1 MKTLS
6 HITLTTSDG
15 KPIVDASSQKEL
27 NTASLITICLGQS
40 KYASVADQ
48 WKAYEITKKIDEGK
62 DVELEDADYQL
73 VKKMVEA
80 FEPYRNGFTFMPFLE
95 LFK

>member
-6 HITLTTSDG
+6 HITLTTTDG

-27 NTASLITICLGQS
+27 NTATLITICLGQS

-48 WKAYEITKKIDEGK
+48 WKAYEITKKIEDGK
-62 DVELEDADYQL
+62 DVELEDAEYQL

>member
-1 MKTLS
+1 MHTLS
-6 HITLTTSDG
+6 YIKLTTPDG
-15 KPIVDASSQKEL
+15 SPIIDASSQKEL
-27 NTASLITICLGQS
+27 STVSLIIICLGQS

-48 WKAYEITKKIDEGK
+48 WKAYEITKKIEDGK
-62 DVELEDADYQL
+62 DVELEDAEYQL

-80 FEPYRNGFTFMPFLE
+80 FEPYRNGFTFMPFLG